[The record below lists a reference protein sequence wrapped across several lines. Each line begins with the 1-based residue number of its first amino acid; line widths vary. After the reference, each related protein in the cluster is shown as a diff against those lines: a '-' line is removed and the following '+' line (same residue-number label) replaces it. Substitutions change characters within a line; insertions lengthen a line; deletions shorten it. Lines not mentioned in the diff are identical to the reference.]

1 MMIED
6 TVFQLLLTVH
16 IASGAV
22 SLASAAGAI
31 VSKSIDT
38 KHKWH
43 VYSGKI
49 YCYGMTGVFI
59 SAVPMSLMHPNM
71 FLFLIAV
78 FSYYLTVAGWR
89 YALNRRGTAR
99 IIDWVSATIMLVTS
113 IGMLAFGVW
122 MLIQTDLQGITMLLV
137 GGIGM
142 TLSGTDLLSL
152 KRGGVRGKKRIG
164 SHLTNMMAATIAT
177 LTAFILTVWEFQPEF
192 VLWIAPTLVITPV
205 IIWWNTR
212 IRQGVRPKGMR

>member
-1 MMIED
+1 MIED
-6 TVFQLLLTVH
+6 IIFQLLLTVH

-31 VSKSIDT
+31 VSKSIDA

-59 SAVPMSLMHPNM
+59 TAVPMSFFHPNM

-89 YALNRRGTAR
+89 YALNRRGMGR
-99 IIDWVSATIMLVTS
+99 IIDWVTAAIMFFTS
-113 IGMLAFGVW
+113 IGMLAYGGA
-122 MLIQTDLQGITMLLV
+122 MLVKTDLQGITMLLF

-142 TLSGTDLLSL
+142 TLGGTDLLSL
-152 KRGGVRGKKRIG
+152 NRGGVRGKNRIAF
-164 SHLTNMMAATIAT
+164 HLTSMMTATIST
-177 LTAFILTVWEFQPEF
+177 LTTVIVTNWEFQPEF
-192 VLWIAPTLVITPV
+192 VRWIAPTLVITPV
-205 IIWWNTR
+205 IIWWNMR
-212 IRQGVRPKGMR
+212 ISQGVRPKGMR